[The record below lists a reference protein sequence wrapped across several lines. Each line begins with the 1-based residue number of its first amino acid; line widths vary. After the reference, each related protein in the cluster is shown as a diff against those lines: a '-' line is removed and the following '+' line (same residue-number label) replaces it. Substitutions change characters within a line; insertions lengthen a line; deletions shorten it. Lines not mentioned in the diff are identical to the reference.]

1 LQRIDFFEFLIL
13 VSHQRSALRIIIL
26 SELFFKNFNFNFNH
40 SAMTS
45 LLKNIVKPVV
55 SIHRLSIR
63 SVSHFTYK
71 PDEKCNI
78 EGEKVKIN
86 MFTAINQAM
95 DMALAADDSTL
106 LFGED
111 VAFGGV
117 FRCSLNLKN
126 KYGADRV
133 FNSKN

>member
-1 LQRIDFFEFLIL
+1 M
-13 VSHQRSALRIIIL
+13 AT
-26 SELFFKNFNFNFNH
+26 
-40 SAMTS
+40 MS
-45 LLKNIVKPVV
+45 LLKYLTKSSAGLHRV
-55 SIHRLSIR
+55 SVR

-71 PDEKCNI
+71 PDEKCYV
-78 EGEKVKIN
+78 EGATTKMN
-86 MFTAINQAM
+86 MFTAINDAM
-95 DMALAADDSTL
+95 DIALAADESTI

-133 FNSKN
+133 FNSK

>member
-1 LQRIDFFEFLIL
+1 MATL
-13 VSHQRSALRIIIL
+13 
-26 SELFFKNFNFNFNH
+26 
-40 SAMTS
+40 S
-45 LLKNIVKPVV
+45 LLKCLTKPLT
-55 SIHRLSIR
+55 SSHRVFFR

-71 PDEKCNI
+71 PDEKCYV
-78 EGEKVKIN
+78 EGATSKMN
-86 MFTAINQAM
+86 MFTAINDAM
-95 DMALAADDSTL
+95 DIALAADESTI

-133 FNSKN
+133 FNSG

>member
-1 LQRIDFFEFLIL
+1 MAASFL
-13 VSHQRSALRIIIL
+13 
-26 SELFFKNFNFNFNH
+26 FK
-40 SAMTS
+40 
-45 LLKNIVKPVV
+45 IVKPVA
-55 SIHRLSIR
+55 SLHRPSIR

-71 PDEKCNI
+71 PDEKCYV
-78 EGEKVKIN
+78 EGEKTKMN
-86 MFTAINQAM
+86 MFTAINDAM
-95 DMALAADDSTL
+95 DIALAADDSTL

-133 FNSKN
+133 FNSE